1 MSRRRRWPLGLS
13 VIALIGSVALVPIP
27 PQRAASADVAAVTS
41 PPNILIINTDDQR
54 YAETLAVMPH
64 VRSFFGQGGTEFT
77 NAMVTTSLC
86 CPSRTS
92 MFSGRYSHNTGI
104 TGNGLTDLVASFDQ
118 DATIQGYLQDGGYNT
133 AIVGK
138 FLNTYPLSRDPLNW
152 NRWATFTGGYSNP
165 SFNVDSTVRST
176 SGYYAGSM
184 GTYATTFL
192 RDFEAQDAKPWLL
205 YVAPQAPH
213 SSYVPEGKYANA
225 AVPPAVHP
233 PSWNESDVS
242 DKPKQVRWRSL
253 VSTTEYDSR
262 RTQMLRTLMSV
273 DDLVDQITAQM
284 DALGETSDTLAIFT
298 SDNGYMWAEHR
309 IMDKRFPYLESVEVP
324 LLVRWPG
331 HVAAGATSPEL
342 VTQVDLLPTLLE
354 AAGISPSLRYPLDGQ
369 SIVSAT
375 PRSEVLLE
383 YFKSSDSKLAPWAS
397 LRGPTWQ
404 YTEWYDTATGALV
417 FREYYDLVNDPYQLT
432 NVLNDNVVGNEPDV
446 AALHA
451 RLTTARSC
459 VGANCP

>member
-1 MSRRRRWPLGLS
+1 MSSHRWSIGLS
-13 VIALIGSVALVPIP
+13 VIALVGTVALVPVP
-27 PQRAASADVAAVTS
+27 PERVASAADDVVS
-41 PPNILIINTDDQR
+41 PPPNILIINTDDQR

-64 VRSFFGQGGTEFT
+64 VRAYFGQGGTEFT

-86 CPSRTS
+86 CPSRSS

-118 DATIQGYLQDGGYNT
+118 DATIQGYLHDGGYNT

-152 NRWATFTGGYSNP
+152 TRWATFTGGYNSP

-176 SGYYAGSM
+176 SGYYATSM

-192 RDFEAQDAKPWLL
+192 RAFEAQDDKPWLL

-213 SSYVPEGKYANA
+213 SGYIPEAKYATA
-225 AVPPAVHP
+225 SVPPAVHP

-242 DKPKQVRWRSL
+242 DKPKQVRWRSF
-253 VSTTEYDSR
+253 VSTTDYNNK

-273 DDLVDQITAQM
+273 DDLVDRITTEM
-284 DALGETSDTLAIFT
+284 TALGENSNTLAIYM

-324 LLVRWPG
+324 FLVRWPG
-331 HVAAGATSPEL
+331 HVAAGATSSDL
-342 VTQVDLLPTLLE
+342 VMQVDLLPTLLE
-354 AAGISPSLRYPLDGQ
+354 AAGLSPTLRYPLDGQ
-369 SIVSAT
+369 SIVSANA
-375 PRSEVLLE
+375 RSEVLLE
-383 YFKSSDSKLAPWAS
+383 YFKSLDSNLAPWAS
-397 LRGPTWQ
+397 LRGTTWQ
-404 YTEWYDTATGALV
+404 YTEWYDTTTGALV
-417 FREYYDLVNDPYQLT
+417 FREYYDLMNDPYQLT
-432 NVLNDNVVGNEPDV
+432 NVLNDKVVGNEPDIAV
-446 AALHA
+446 LHA
-451 RLTTARSC
+451 RLTAARSC
-459 VGANCP
+459 VGASCP